1 MATHDYVIA
10 NGTGSAVRSD
20 LNNALAAIVSN
31 NSGSSEPSTKYA
43 YQWWAD
49 TTTGQLKLRNSAN
62 NGWVT
67 IFELDGT
74 MLMEDGSAA
83 SPGLAFAS
91 DLNSGFFS
99 GGADKINFATGGV
112 ERLEIGSSEVVFNDP
127 SNDVDFRVESNG
139 NTHMLFVD
147 GGNDRVGIG
156 TASPVRALQIGTHG
170 SGDGEMALASSTTG
184 NCSILMGDGAS
195 GTDFY
200 RGYIQYQNNSDSLIF
215 ATSVAE
221 RMRIDSSG
229 RLLVGTSNA
238 VAFGSRQVLAVANG
252 ATGGVLSLYNSTTAT
267 ANTRI
272 SSNPTGSEINDIGIH
287 AASTNGS
294 IIAYTNNDTERL
306 RVDSSG
312 RLGVGTSAPS
322 AQVESEGSVS
332 STTQFSG
339 FQGLRVQNTN
349 GAAFG
354 VTADINFVAGTAS
367 GNRGAAI
374 GVEYMS
380 GNKNDLY
387 FATSGGNVSSTD
399 TLTERMRI
407 DSAGQHLIFS
417 VGNPITSG
425 TSASAGTSNDVFT
438 GLHSRSSTT
447 SGGTVCVHIFSN
459 GNIQNT
465 NNSYSQIS
473 DVKLKE
479 NIVDANSQ
487 WDDLKAVQVRNF
499 NFKAETGHSTHTQI
513 GVVAQE
519 IEVVSPGLVYETP
532 DRDAEGED
540 LGTVTKAVSYSV
552 LYMKAIK
559 ALQEAMTRIET
570 LETEVA
576 ALKAG

>member
-1 MATHDYVIA
+1 DANFQVTDDTNAKFVINNPGNA
-10 NGTGSAVRSD
+10 SYSLAVGTD
-20 LNNALAAIVSN
+20 NALAFKDEA
-31 NSGSSEPSTKYA
+31 NS
-43 YQWWAD
+43 
-49 TTTGQLKLRNSAN
+49 
-62 NGWVT
+62 
-67 IFELDGT
+67 
-74 MLMEDGSAA
+74 
-83 SPGLAFAS
+83 
-91 DLNSGFFS
+91 
-99 GGADKINFATGGV
+99 
-112 ERLEIGSSEVVFNDP
+112 
-127 SNDVDFRVESNG
+127 
-139 NTHMLFVD
+139 
-147 GGNDRVGIG
+147 
-156 TASPVRALQIGTHG
+156 
-170 SGDGEMALASSTTG
+170 
-184 NCSILMGDGAS
+184 
-195 GTDFY
+195 
-200 RGYIQYQNNSDSLIF
+200 
-215 ATSVAE
+215 AE
-221 RMRIDSSG
+221 RMRLD
-229 RLLVGTSNA
+229 
-238 VAFGSRQVLAVANG
+238 
-252 ATGGVLSLYNSTTAT
+252 
-267 ANTRI
+267 
-272 SSNPTGSEINDIGIH
+272 IN
-287 AASTNGS
+287 
-294 IIAYTNNDTERL
+294 
-306 RVDSSG
+306 G